1 MNTLYSILVYGT
13 VWEGRGGVALLE
25 EVCHWGAGFEVSKA
39 SHIPSALLP
48 HAYQDVSSELLL
60 QHYDVCLLA
69 AMLPI
74 MTVMTL

>member
-1 MNTLYSILVYGT
+1 MGRTRRCGLVG
-13 VWEGRGGVALLE
+13 GGVSL
-25 EVCHWGAGFEVSKA
+25 GAGFEVSKV